1 VKLKSKVSK
10 LLYDC
15 VEESFKFLEKDFIES
30 RTEVQTLCE
39 ERNKPKESLENK
51 TSEFEALNVEKDK
64 HIAMLEAK
72 LRQAKEESEAKT
84 TKIRQALAKVV
95 VDLNVAQVKMVDLA
109 EEMNH
114 VRQLNE
120 NYRILMK
127 NCYTLG
133 NRCCN
138 ELEKTFSSVG
148 AKSRAKTICRW

>member
-95 VDLNVAQVKMVDLA
+95 VDLNVA
-109 EEMNH
+109 
-114 VRQLNE
+114 
-120 NYRILMK
+120 
-127 NCYTLG
+127 
-133 NRCCN
+133 
-138 ELEKTFSSVG
+138 
-148 AKSRAKTICRW
+148 